1 MGKAGKYSMALS
13 VEKLLLPPKN
23 ISGTPFS
30 GYKHVATDFLF
41 DDFSIF
47 FAKVMRRGLEELCF
61 SDGLFADIVFR
72 LEDGT
77 CTAHKPILMAR

>member
-1 MGKAGKYSMALS
+1 MALS

-30 GYKHVATDFLF
+30 GYNYYLKPHVATDFLF